1 MVHGQ
6 EKLGDIQGKHI
17 GVEASVSVAS
27 DDVHK
32 DDADVHCGVFADSSK
47 LSWVKKIMGDAIE
60 LKVLGEDFGEQL
72 AQGVEK
78 RDGVEGFW

>member
-6 EKLGDIQGKHI
+6 EELGDVQGEYG

-27 DDVHK
+27 DDVHE
-32 DDADVHCGVFADSSK
+32 DDADIHCGMFANSSK
-47 LSWVKKIMGDAIE
+47 LSWVKKIMGDAVK
-60 LKVLGEDFGEQL
+60 LKALGKDFGEKF

-78 RDGVEGFW
+78 HDGAEGFW